1 MPSTAARGRS
11 TRAPRDGRQRSFPM
25 LLAATRATLLVW
37 ASVWV
42 FVVHVSGGVCKE
54 VLSWDWLWVRWRLY
68 SLYGSRMIP
77 AVASAMPLTVE
88 NDADMMAVSG
98 PQRRVSM
105 VIGVVSCLVIHSIS
119 QSIPQLY
126 QSLIDLPLQ
135 MLCLQAPTMS

>member
-11 TRAPRDGRQRSFPM
+11 TRAPRDGRPRSFPM

-77 AVASAMPLTVE
+77 AVA
-88 NDADMMAVSG
+88 
-98 PQRRVSM
+98 
-105 VIGVVSCLVIHSIS
+105 
-119 QSIPQLY
+119 
-126 QSLIDLPLQ
+126 
-135 MLCLQAPTMS
+135 

>member
-1 MPSTAARGRS
+1 
-11 TRAPRDGRQRSFPM
+11 M

-77 AVASAMPLTVE
+77 AVA
-88 NDADMMAVSG
+88 
-98 PQRRVSM
+98 
-105 VIGVVSCLVIHSIS
+105 
-119 QSIPQLY
+119 
-126 QSLIDLPLQ
+126 
-135 MLCLQAPTMS
+135 

>member
-1 MPSTAARGRS
+1 
-11 TRAPRDGRQRSFPM
+11 M